1 MVNMNSEQ
9 TMNHELT
16 AATNEQLSVTREQV
30 SRWMDGDIASH
41 EIDLAMKTLC
51 AEETRYCWAEMHF
64 VGDCIRG
71 LEPTKLGCAD
81 SIRAAIALEP
91 TIVAPQVK
99 TARQRSEAAQE
110 RTLFASMRQMGRGG
124 RAWATAAAV
133 AAVGF
138 VGTVV
143 YQQQST
149 TQQIAALPQGN
160 GAIATQAVG
169 FDAANG
175 VNSAARET
183 PRSADFNAL
192 LQAHQESAD
201 ASSMYAV
208 RQYLR
213 PAVALQVQPSNQPQ

>member
-16 AATNEQLSVTREQV
+16 GAATAELSTVTREQV
-30 SRWMDGDIASH
+30 SRWMDGDIAPH

-71 LEPTKLGCAD
+71 LEPTKLGCAE
-81 SIRAAIALEP
+81 SIRAAIVMEP

-99 TARQRSEAAQE
+99 TARQRVEAAQDK
-110 RTLFASMRQMGRGG
+110 TLFASMRQMGRGG

-149 TQQIAALPQGN
+149 TQQIAALPQVN
-160 GAIATQAVG
+160 GAIGKQAVG
-169 FDAANG
+169 FDAAN
-175 VNSAARET
+175 RET

-201 ASSMYAV
+201 ASSLYAV

-213 PAVALQVQPSNQPQ
+213 PAVSLQAQPSNQPQ

>member
-1 MVNMNSEQ
+1 MNSEH

-16 AATNEQLSVTREQV
+16 AVTREQV
-30 SRWMDGDIASH
+30 SRWMDGDIAPH

-99 TARQRSEAAQE
+99 TARQRVEAAQDK
-110 RTLFASMRQMGRGG
+110 TLFASMRQMGRGG
-124 RAWATAAAV
+124 RVWATAAAV

-138 VGTVV
+138 VGSVV
-143 YQQQST
+143 YQQQSNLNGNAS
-149 TQQIAALPQGN
+149 IAKNSQALQ
-160 GAIATQAVG
+160 AQAV
-169 FDAANG
+169 AAPAVASN
-175 VNSAARET
+175 E
-183 PRSADFNAL
+183 DFNAL
-192 LQAHQESAD
+192 LRAHQESAD
-201 ASSMYAV
+201 ATSMYAV

-213 PAVALQVQPSNQPQ
+213 PALAVQPQQ

>member
-1 MVNMNSEQ
+1 MVIMNSGQE
-9 TMNHELT
+9 MNHTNAPAELP
-16 AATNEQLSVTREQV
+16 LVTREQI
-30 SRWMDGDIASH
+30 SRWMDGDIAPH
-41 EIDLAMKTLC
+41 EIELAMKTLC
-51 AEETRYCWAEMHF
+51 VEGAQDVRYCWAEMHF

-71 LEPTKLGCAD
+71 LEPTKAGCSD
-81 SIRAAIALEP
+81 KIRAAIALEP

-99 TARQRSEAAQE
+99 TARQRVEAAQE
-110 RTLFASMRQMGRGG
+110 KSLFASMRQMGRGG

-149 TQQIAALPQGN
+149 SAQMGVVAQN
-160 GAIATQAVG
+160 SGAIPTQAVG
-169 FDAANG
+169 LDAANRDI
-175 VNSAARET
+175 AK
-183 PRSADFNAL
+183 SADFNAL

-213 PAVALQVQPSNQPQ
+213 PAVAIQPQANPQ

>member
-9 TMNHELT
+9 TMNQNMT
-16 AATNEQLSVTREQV
+16 ATANARLSVTREQV
-30 SRWMDGDIASH
+30 SRWMDGDIAPH

-71 LEPTKLGCAD
+71 LETTKLGYAE

-110 RTLFASMRQMGRGG
+110 KTLFASMRQMGRGG

-149 TQQIAALPQGN
+149 TPQIAALPQNN

-169 FDAANG
+169 FDAANSS
-175 VNSAARET
+175 NRET
-183 PRSADFNAL
+183 TRSADFNAL

-213 PAVALQVQPSNQPQ
+213 PAVALQAQPSNQTQ